1 MHQVNLKE
9 AETQLAKLIEEAAN
23 GEEVIITRSDG
34 TSFKIMPISTVRAIP
49 KFGSAR
55 GLVKMAED
63 FDQPLEDFEE
73 YAP

>member
-1 MHQVNLKE
+1 MHQVDLKE
-9 AETQLAKLIEEAAN
+9 AETQLAELIEEAAN

-34 TSFKIMPISTVRAIP
+34 ISFRIMPIKNTAVIP
-49 KFGSAR
+49 KFGSAK
-55 GLVKMAED
+55 GLVRISED